1 MPEVDL
7 TPISIDSIF
16 GARKIMDEYAVYQI
30 LDYENLIKEL
40 NASGIELS
48 EDPSA
53 VPLNELNAKIAQ
65 VDAQKTRVATILTQ
79 AIVNENG
86 LDVLVKKINSL
97 YKAEFDRR
105 LPQDPVKNFSNASL
119 REGACNSILAELKG
133 VVHAVEG
140 SLSQAK
146 TFTKVVQNELAKLD
160 STNKNISRQ
169 ITVLQIQIEIG
180 EIKRQ
185 AQEGN
190 PHTFK

>member
-1 MPEVDL
+1 MAEIDL
-7 TPISIDSIF
+7 TPISIDSIS

-30 LDYENLIKEL
+30 LNYEGLIKEL

-48 EDPSA
+48 EDPAA
-53 VPLNELNAKIAQ
+53 VPLNLLNAKIAQ

-133 VVHAVEG
+133 VVQAIEG

-160 STNKNISRQ
+160 GTNKNISRQ

-190 PHTFK
+190 PHTF

>member
-1 MPEVDL
+1 MAEVDL

-30 LDYENLIKEL
+30 LGYENLIKEL

-48 EDPSA
+48 EDPAA

-65 VDAQKTRVATILTQ
+65 VDAQKTRTATILTQ

-133 VVHAVEG
+133 VVQAIEG

-160 STNKNISRQ
+160 GTNKNISRQ

-190 PHTFK
+190 PHTF